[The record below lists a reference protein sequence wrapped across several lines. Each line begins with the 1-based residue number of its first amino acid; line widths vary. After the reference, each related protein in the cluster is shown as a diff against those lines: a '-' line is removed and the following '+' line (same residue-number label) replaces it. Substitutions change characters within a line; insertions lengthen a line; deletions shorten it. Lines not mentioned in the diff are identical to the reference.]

1 MRRLIAVSL
10 AAALLGSGVACNQ
23 PKRVRATVS
32 GEDETGLRSVLHVAD
47 PKCSVQLLRGFHEIE
62 GNSWRW
68 TKGRFS
74 VTLRPPYQGEKN
86 GAYLVVRLSVAE
98 SIIKNLGPVTL
109 TANVNGTALP
119 GETFS
124 QTGDYV
130 YKREVPAS
138 ALQAEAVTVEFA
150 LDKFLAA
157 GQVETR
163 ELGLIVAMIGFEAR
177 T

>member
-1 MRRLIAVSL
+1 MRRLTALCVAVLMLSS
-10 AAALLGSGVACNQ
+10 AACNK

-47 PKCSVQLLRGFHEIE
+47 PKCSVQLLKGFHEIE

-98 SIIKNLGPVTL
+98 SIIKNLGSVTL
-109 TANVNGTALP
+109 TANVNGTALS
-119 GETFS
+119 GETYN
-124 QTGDYV
+124 QTGDFV

-138 ALQAEAVTVEFA
+138 ALQAEAVNVEFA

-157 GQVETR
+157 GQVEER
-163 ELGLIVAMIGFEAR
+163 ELGLIVALIGFEAR

>member
-1 MRRLIAVSL
+1 MRRLTAAVL
-10 AAALLGSGVACNQ
+10 AVALLGCVAACNK

-32 GEDETGLRSVLHVAD
+32 GEDETGLRSVVHVAD

-62 GNSWRW
+62 GNAWRW

-98 SIIKNLGPVTL
+98 STIKNLGPVTL
-109 TANVNGTALP
+109 TANVNGTAIP
-119 GETFS
+119 GETYS
-124 QTGDYV
+124 QTGDFV

-138 ALQAEAVTVEFA
+138 ALQDEAVTVEFA
-150 LDKFLAA
+150 LDKYLAA
-157 GQVETR
+157 GQVEER
-163 ELGLIVAMIGFEAR
+163 ELGLIVALIGFEAR

>member
-1 MRRLIAVSL
+1 MWRLM
-10 AAALLGSGVACNQ
+10 AAALLAFLLLASACNK

-47 PKCSVQLLRGFHEIE
+47 PKSSVQLLRGFHEIE

-74 VTLRPPYQGEKN
+74 VTLRPPYQGERN

-98 SIIKNLGPVTL
+98 STIKHLGSVTL
-109 TANVNGTALP
+109 TANVNGTAIP
-119 GETFS
+119 GETYA
-124 QTGDYV
+124 QTGDFLYR
-130 YKREVPAS
+130 REVPAS
-138 ALQAEAVTVEFA
+138 ALQDEAVTVEFA

-157 GQVETR
+157 GQVEER
-163 ELGLIVAMIGFEAR
+163 ELGLIVALIGFEAR